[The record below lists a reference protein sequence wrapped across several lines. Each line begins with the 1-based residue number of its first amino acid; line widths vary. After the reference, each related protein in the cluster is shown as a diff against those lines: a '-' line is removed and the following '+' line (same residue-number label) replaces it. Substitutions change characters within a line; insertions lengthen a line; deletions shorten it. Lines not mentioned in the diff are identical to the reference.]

1 MWQTNLKVLAVAAVV
16 LSFYTGVAHIIPQ
29 LQSEVPESVNLGAGA
44 TGEQLASAGEKIY
57 NGAGGCGACHGL
69 GTRAPNLLTD
79 EKGTGLIGQRCGKRD
94 GNKPCKQYLLEALT
108 TPNAFVVAGYGP
120 IMPDMR
126 RQISLDQ
133 IWAVIAFL
141 ESNGGE
147 IDVTGQ
153 DIVDAQAAAGAAK
166 PAAAP
171 AGAPIDVTKVLS
183 DYNCSG
189 CHVLKGEGGAVGP
202 ALDGIGAR
210 SNADEIRQSITSPRA
225 KIAKGFEAMAEMM
238 PANFGQQLS
247 QAELDALVAFLAGLK

>member
-1 MWQTNLKVLAVAAVV
+1 MWKTNLKVLALAVV
-16 LSFYTGVAHIIPQ
+16 VLGFYTGVAHIIPQ

-44 TGEQLASAGEKIY
+44 TGDQLAAAGEKIY

-79 EKGTGLIGQRCGKRD
+79 EKGTGLIGQRCAKRSAGKA
-94 GNKPCKQYLLEALT
+94 CKEYLYEALT
-108 TPNAFVVAGYGP
+108 APNAFVVSGYGP

-153 DIVDAQAAAGAAK
+153 DIVDAQAAGAAK
-166 PAAAP
+166 PVAAAP
-171 AGAPIDVTKVLS
+171 AGAAIDVPKLLS
-183 DYNCSG
+183 DYACAG
-189 CHVLKGEGGAVGP
+189 CHALKGEGGAVGP
-202 ALDGIGAR
+202 AFDGIGAR
-210 SNADEIRQSITSPRA
+210 STADEIRQSIINPRA
-225 KIAKGFEAMAEMM
+225 KVAKGFEAMAEMM

-247 QAELDALVAFLAGLK
+247 KAELDALVAFLAGLK

>member
-1 MWQTNLKVLAVAAVV
+1 MWKTNLKVLAVAAVV
-16 LSFYTGVAHIIPQ
+16 LGFYTGVAHVIPQ

-44 TGEQLASAGEKIY
+44 TGDQLASAGEKIY

-79 EKGTGLIGQRCGKRD
+79 EKGTGLIGQRCSKRSPGKS
-94 GNKPCKQYLLEALT
+94 CKEYLYEALT
-108 TPNAFVVAGYGP
+108 TPNAFVVSGYGP

-166 PAAAP
+166 PAAPP
-171 AGAPIDVTKVLS
+171 AGAAIDVPKLLS
-183 DYNCSG
+183 DYACAG
-189 CHVLKGEGGAVGP
+189 CHAVKGEGGAVGP
-202 ALDGIGAR
+202 AFDGIGTR
-210 SNADEIRQSITSPRA
+210 SSADEIRESIISPRA
-225 KIAKGFEAMAEMM
+225 KVAKGFEAMAEMM
-238 PANFGQQLS
+238 PANFAQQLS
-247 QAELDALVAFLAGLK
+247 KAELDALVAFLAGLK